1 MPERSGRRW
10 NPARFLAPIAL
21 IAVIAGTY
29 VVVEKGLSSKPHV
42 VSRSPSVAH
51 LTRSQRKYARKKFY
65 AVQVGDSLTRVASRT
80 GVPVGTIESLNPNVD
95 PNSLQPGQRLRLR
108 R

>member
-1 MPERSGRRW
+1 MPDQSRARR

-29 VVVEKGLSSKPHV
+29 VIVQHGLTTKKHKAQ
-42 VSRSPSVAH
+42 VSATTTP
-51 LTRSQRKYARKKFY
+51 LTRSQRKYVKKRFY
-65 AVQVGDSLTRVASRT
+65 VVQPGDSLSAVSAKTGIAVAT
-80 GVPVGTIESLNPNVD
+80 LEALNPSVD
-95 PNSLQPGQRLRLR
+95 PNALHPGQRVRLR

>member
-1 MPERSGRRW
+1 MPDQSRARR

-29 VVVEKGLSSKPHV
+29 VIVQHGLTSKKHKTQAAV
-42 VSRSPSVAH
+42 TSH
-51 LTRSQRKYARKKFY
+51 LTRSQRKYAKKRFY
-65 AVQVGDSLTRVASRT
+65 VVQAGDSLSVVSERT
-80 GVPVGTIESLNPNVD
+80 GIAVGTLEALNPSVD
-95 PNSLQPGQRLRLR
+95 PNALHPGQRLRLR